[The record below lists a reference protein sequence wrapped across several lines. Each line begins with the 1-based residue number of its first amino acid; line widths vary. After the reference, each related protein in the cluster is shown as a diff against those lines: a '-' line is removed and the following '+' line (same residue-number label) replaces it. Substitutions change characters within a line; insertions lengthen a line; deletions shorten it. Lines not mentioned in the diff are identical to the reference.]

1 MCVYACAVSSRP
13 SKELFLRR
21 RTWVAMAL
29 VAAAALWVLVNGP
42 VEGPVLLVISPSHGV
57 TVADLASIG
66 AVVVA
71 GVILWS

>member
-1 MCVYACAVSSRP
+1 
-13 SKELFLRR
+13 
-21 RTWVAMAL
+21 MAL